1 MSRTKPVLE
10 LRHSAKIEFNNSL
23 SVNDK
28 MDYFEKLRA
37 EFGIVYEDI
46 VSIDNSSNII
56 AEFEATEDIDIGE
69 VGTPNIVTMYDR
81 GCVEFYDSYMYIKT
95 EFSFPRL
102 VEIHD
107 FTTTLLNANVKNMLV
122 YHNKNVGGAPT
133 A

>member
-1 MSRTKPVLE
+1 MSRAKPVLE

-56 AEFEATEDIDIGE
+56 AEFEATEEIDVGE
-69 VGTPNIVTMYDR
+69 IGTPNIKQIYDR

-95 EFSFPRL
+95 EFGFPRL

-122 YHNKNVGGAPT
+122 YHNENVGGAPT